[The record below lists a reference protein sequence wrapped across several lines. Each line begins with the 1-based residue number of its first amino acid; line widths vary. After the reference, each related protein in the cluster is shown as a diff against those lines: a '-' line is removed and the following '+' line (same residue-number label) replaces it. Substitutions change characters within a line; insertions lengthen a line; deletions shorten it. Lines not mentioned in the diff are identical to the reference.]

1 MDILP
6 SMPKIKTTTIN
17 NKNTNAP
24 LLKEYAWDVD
34 KDDFLLENGKFVI
47 VEGLEA
53 LKIRN
58 YLSLKIYKGRFFIYK
73 NKVGT
78 RLKNLIGRDRNYVSL
93 HVKSMIEEAIL
104 DNVYVTGIE
113 DVEISYNNGKIIV
126 EFTVLN
132 IYQNYTTEI
141 EI

>member
-24 LLKEYAWDVD
+24 LLKEYAWDFD

-78 RLKNLIGRDRNYVSL
+78 RLKDLIGRDRNYVSL

-126 EFTVLN
+126 EFKVLN

>member
-17 NKNTNAP
+17 NKNTNAS
-24 LLKEYAWDVD
+24 LLKEYAWDFN

-78 RLKNLIGRDRNYVSL
+78 RLKDLIGRDRNYVSL

>member
-1 MDILP
+1 MDFLP
-6 SMPKIKTTTIN
+6 SIPRIKTSTMN
-17 NKNTNAP
+17 NKSADIP
-24 LLKEYAWDVD
+24 LLKEYAWDFD

-58 YLSLKIYKGRFFIYK
+58 YFSLKIYKGRFFIYK
-73 NKVGT
+73 NKVGS
-78 RLKNLIGRDRNYVSL
+78 RLKDLIGKDRNYVSL
-93 HVKSMIEEAIL
+93 HVKEMIEEALL

-113 DVEISYNNGKIIV
+113 DLEIRYNNGKIIV
-126 EFTVLN
+126 GFTVLN
-132 IYQNYTTEI
+132 IYQNYTREI

>member
-24 LLKEYAWDVD
+24 LLKEYAWDFD

-78 RLKNLIGRDRNYVSL
+78 RLKDLIGRDRNYVSL

-132 IYQNYTTEI
+132 IYQNYTREI

>member
-24 LLKEYAWDVD
+24 LLKEYAWDFD

-78 RLKNLIGRDRNYVSL
+78 RLKDLIGRDKNYVSL

>member
-6 SMPKIKTTTIN
+6 SMPKIKTTIN

-24 LLKEYAWDVD
+24 LLKEYAWDFY

-78 RLKNLIGRDRNYVSL
+78 RLKDLIGRDRNYVSL

>member
-24 LLKEYAWDVD
+24 LLKEYAWDFD

-78 RLKNLIGRDRNYVSL
+78 RLKDLIGRDRNYVSL